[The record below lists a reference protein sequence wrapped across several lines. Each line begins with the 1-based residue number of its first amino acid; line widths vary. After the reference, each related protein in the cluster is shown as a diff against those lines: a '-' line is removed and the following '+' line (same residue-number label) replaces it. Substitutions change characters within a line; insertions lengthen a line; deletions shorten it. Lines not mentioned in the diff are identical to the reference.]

1 MPSGCRALLR
11 VRWPPSR
18 PRSRALSTHRVD
30 VRCGGSGHVSVEFV
44 FPSRYRYRHDY
55 KPNNDSL
62 FNDAHDARNPHA
74 LVVHLPDSPVA
85 DDGVAPL
92 PGFLENLPVAQ
103 INYRWGGHVS
113 RARHW
118 PMPVHDTAFAF
129 AWLYEN
135 LAPAAHHRRDLFI
148 YGSYLGASLATSLA
162 LTESRK
168 DARFSISGLVAFNGI
183 YNWTMFLPEHRIHKL
198 STPVTESRPVLQ
210 LQSHLADLFH
220 RPADLFDPFASPSL
234 FFHSPGLL
242 APRSFPSTDE
252 AIWDDDDEQAAM
264 MKLKPP
270 RASSSVFPPRKSSLC
285 IPETLLLHH
294 DGVGEGAASAHSLR
308 AQARELAIWMRKSID
323 DEKRK
328 KFVASGGDDDDDD
341 DDDDEGDEAVGDDEA
356 KLRVQ
361 VVDVGPLADEVGATA
376 LDWMRERTDAM

>member
-1 MPSGCRALLR
+1 MPSGRRALLR
-11 VRWPPSR
+11 FRWPPSR

-30 VRCGGSGHVSVEFV
+30 VRCGGSGHVSV
-44 FPSRYRYRHDY
+44 D
-55 KPNNDSL
+55 L
-62 FNDAHDARNPHA
+62 FNDAHDARNPDA

-92 PGFLENLPVAQ
+92 PGFLEHLPVAQ
-103 INYRWGGHVS
+103 INYRWGGDVS
-113 RARHW
+113 RALHW

-129 AWLYEN
+129 AWLCEN
-135 LAPAAHHRRDLFI
+135 LAPADHRRRDLFI

-183 YNWTMFLPEHRIHKL
+183 YNWTMFLPEHRIKKK

-242 APRSFPSTDE
+242 APRFFPSTDD
-252 AIWDDDDEQAAM
+252 AIRDDDDDENAAM
-264 MKLKPP
+264 AKLKPP
-270 RASSSVFPPRKSSLC
+270 RTSSIVFPPRKSSLC

-294 DGVGEGAASAHSLR
+294 DGVGKGAASGHSLR
-308 AQARELAIWMRKSID
+308 AQARELAFWMRQSID
-323 DEKRK
+323 GEKRK
-328 KFVASGGDDDDDD
+328 KSVASGGGDDGDDG
-341 DDDDEGDEAVGDDEA
+341 DDDDEGDEALGDDEA
-356 KLRVQ
+356 EPRVQ
-361 VVDVGPLADEVGATA
+361 VVDVGPLADEVGVTA